1 MSIKRHLTPLIHRSR
16 GSFDRE
22 VLLKLVEK
30 MSEEEATALYR
41 LLQSKE
47 SEVSALKARVRRGY

>member
-1 MSIKRHLTPLIHRSR
+1 MIKKHLTSLIDRSR

-22 VLLKLVEK
+22 VLLQLVEK
-30 MSEEEATALYR
+30 MSKEEATALYQ

-47 SEVSALKARVRRGY
+47 SEVSALKDFVRRGY